1 MGGRKSDLPA
11 FNYAIG
17 VPRVEGR
24 RPMEQLEEDSEW
36 GAVPDDPHPEDHL
49 GYEMEELTVIES
61 ATDSK
66 YIFLPADES
75 QLGEEEFIVVG
86 EKTLTKL
93 EQ

>member
-1 MGGRKSDLPA
+1 MKQISEESEWDDLPA
-11 FNYAIG
+11 
-17 VPRVEGR
+17 
-24 RPMEQLEEDSEW
+24 
-36 GAVPDDPHPEDHL
+36 DPHPAEDL

-75 QLGEEEFIVVG
+75 QLGEEEFIVVN
-86 EKTLTKL
+86 ETALCEL

>member
-1 MGGRKSDLPA
+1 MPGRPED
-11 FNYAIG
+11 
-17 VPRVEGR
+17 
-24 RPMEQLEEDSEW
+24 MEQLGEETDW
-36 GAVPDDPHPEDHL
+36 DDVPDDPHPEKHL

-86 EKTLTKL
+86 KRALCEL

>member
-1 MGGRKSDLPA
+1 
-11 FNYAIG
+11 
-17 VPRVEGR
+17 
-24 RPMEQLEEDSEW
+24 MEQISEGSEW
-36 GAVPDDPHPEDHL
+36 EDLPDDPHPADDL

-75 QLGEEEFIVVG
+75 QLGEEEFIVVSESG
-86 EKTLTKL
+86 LCEL